1 MIKGNI
7 FSKKMIEENS
17 WWEET
22 RYMLQSAVSYTSIA
36 KVQLM
41 NHQRIVNVWHMF
53 NKNKTRWY
61 QIISQSWARESLQQ
75 VMYTGGK

>member
-1 MIKGNI
+1 
-7 FSKKMIEENS
+7 MIEENS

-41 NHQRIVNVWHMF
+41 NHTSIAKVQLMNHQRIVNVWHMF
-53 NKNKTRWY
+53 NKNKTR
-61 QIISQSWARESLQQ
+61 
-75 VMYTGGK
+75 